1 LAVNGRFAT
10 EFRRRRSS
18 VPIAIAG
25 GRHLIGAAMGTV
37 ESIDPR
43 TGAVIEALGAGSAH
57 GDVDLACSAAA
68 TAAPALEALGRAGRA
83 AMLRQM
89 ASEFESQ
96 RAEVVALADRETGI
110 GTARLNG
117 ELTRTTFQMRLFA
130 DVLDEGSYLEAIIDH
145 ADTTAMGPRP
155 DLRRML
161 VPIGPVAV
169 FGASNFPLAFS
180 VPGGDTVSALAAGA
194 PVVIKAHD
202 SHPATSILCA
212 DLLRKVVREIGAP
225 DGTVGLL
232 HGQAAGATLVTHPAV
247 KAVGFTGSVSAG
259 RALLDLIGQRPDPIP
274 FYGELSS
281 LNPVVITEEAA
292 RKRGPDIAR
301 GLVSSFTVSAGQL
314 CTKPGLVFIPT
325 GAAGDRTVAQM
336 REALQDAPQLVLL
349 NERIRDAFAADSVVL
364 RSRADMTVV
373 HATDVVKTS
382 GFQAGA
388 LLLEVAASDLSAEV
402 CEEHFGPIAVIARYS
417 NDEEL
422 LGRLPMLP
430 SSLTATIHSERV
442 EAQFVQAITA
452 VFKERAGRLIYDQY
466 PTGVAV
472 SWAQHHGGPWPSTNT
487 SHTSVGP
494 TAIRRFL
501 RPLTWQNSPEHLLP
515 LELREE
521 NRDVPRRI
529 DGEPC
534 RPH

>member
-1 LAVNGRFAT
+1 
-10 EFRRRRSS
+10 
-18 VPIAIAG
+18 
-25 GRHLIGAAMGTV
+25 MGKV

-43 TGAVIEALGAGSAH
+43 TGAVIGALGDGSAP
-57 GDVDLACSAAA
+57 GDVDLACSVAAS
-68 TAAPALEALGRAGRA
+68 AAPALEALGRAGRA
-83 AMLRQM
+83 AMLRRM

-96 RAEVVALADRETGI
+96 RADVVALADRETGI
-110 GTARLNG
+110 GTVRLNG

-145 ADTTAMGPRP
+145 SGTTAMGPRP

-180 VPGGDTVSALAAGA
+180 VPGGDTVSALAAGS
-194 PVVIKAHD
+194 PVVIKAHG
-202 SHPATSILCA
+202 SHPATSNLCA
-212 DLLRKVVREIGAP
+212 DLLRKVVRDIGAP

-232 HGQAAGATLVTHPAV
+232 HGQAAGARLVTQPAV
-247 KAVGFTGSVSAG
+247 KAVGFTGSLSAG

-314 CTKPGLVFIPT
+314 CTKPGLVFIPS
-325 GAAGDRTVAQM
+325 GAAGDHTVAQM
-336 REALQDAPQLVLL
+336 REALKDAPQLVLL
-349 NERIRDAFAADSVVL
+349 NERIRDAFAADSDVL
-364 RSRADMTVV
+364 RSRADIAVV
-373 HATDVVKTS
+373 HATDVTMTA
-382 GFQAGA
+382 GFHAGA
-388 LLLEVAASDLSAEV
+388 LLLEVAASELSAEAL
-402 CEEHFGPIAVIARYS
+402 EEHFGPIAVIARYS
-417 NDEEL
+417 NDEAL
-422 LGRLPMLP
+422 LARLPMLP
-430 SSLTATIHSERV
+430 SSLTATIHSEPV
-442 EAQFVQAITA
+442 EAEFVQAVTA
-452 VFKERAGRLIYDQY
+452 VLRERAGRLIYDQY

-515 LELREE
+515 LELRED

-529 DGEPC
+529 DGELVQAAFT
-534 RPH
+534 RHTTERR